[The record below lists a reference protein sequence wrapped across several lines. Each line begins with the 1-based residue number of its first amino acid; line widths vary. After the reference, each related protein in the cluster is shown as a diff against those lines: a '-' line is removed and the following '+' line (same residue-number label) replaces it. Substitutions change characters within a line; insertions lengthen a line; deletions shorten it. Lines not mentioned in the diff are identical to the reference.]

1 MYIIIDREGYALY
14 VQSNEPINGELFTE
28 IPLNNEMVK
37 PKLVDGIWIEKATAE
52 VPQIVT
58 NAQFRLAL
66 IESGQSISN
75 INAFINSKE
84 EPIRDV
90 LNSLWEYANHF
101 ERQNPQL
108 IQMATLLGLTSEKL
122 DNLFILANTK

>member
-1 MYIIIDREGYALY
+1 MISYIYTIDNMTIIVDDLSLIPEGVEY
-14 VQSNEPINGELFTE
+14 QEMEFTE
-28 IPLNNEMVK
+28 PVTPI
-37 PKLVDGIWIEKATAE
+37 E

-84 EPIRDV
+84 EPLRDV

-108 IQMATLLGLTSEKL
+108 ITMAELLGLTSEQL
-122 DNLFILANTK
+122 DQLFILANTK